1 MRPAACAGSSAAIG
15 CTGAAEPGDPAQ
27 LSPATGVARVVPVDS
42 PDFIVPPPGLIP
54 AAPPPGEEPERTVRD
69 TPPRSLPAFPPP
81 PGFAPS
87 AVPGTPPSEDARDD
101 ALEERVEAPTP
112 TPQPGAW
119 RLRAPGLEV
128 LLLRPVVLGRD
139 PSTDAARQGAAAVAL
154 ADPARSVS
162 KTHAL
167 VEVVDDRV
175 VVTDLHSTNGTRVL
189 TPEGEAHELDPGRSA
204 DVAGGSTLLLGEVAL
219 RVDRAPLHTV

>member
-1 MRPAACAGSSAAIG
+1 M
-15 CTGAAEPGDPAQ
+15 
-27 LSPATGVARVVPVDS
+27 DS

-54 AAPPPGEEPERTVRD
+54 AAPPPSEEPDRTVRD

-81 PGFAPS
+81 PGFRPAV
-87 AVPGTPPSEDARDD
+87 VPGPPPSDPPEDAAEDAAVD
-101 ALEERVEAPTP
+101 ALDERVEAPTP
-112 TPQPGAW
+112 TPQPGTW
-119 RLRAPGLEV
+119 RLRAPGGLEV
-128 LLLRPVVLGRD
+128 LILRPVVLGRD
-139 PSTDAARQGAAAVAL
+139 PSVDAARPDAAAVAL

-189 TPEGEAHELDPGRSA
+189 TPDGEARELHPGRA
-204 DVAGGSTLLLGEVAL
+204 AGVAGGSTLLLGEYAV